1 MINDASECDR
11 TRFTERVINLEVV
24 GPRTCRELV
33 VAKWPG
39 FIRVMTEI
47 HLHLI

>member
-24 GPRTCRELV
+24 GPRTLKLV